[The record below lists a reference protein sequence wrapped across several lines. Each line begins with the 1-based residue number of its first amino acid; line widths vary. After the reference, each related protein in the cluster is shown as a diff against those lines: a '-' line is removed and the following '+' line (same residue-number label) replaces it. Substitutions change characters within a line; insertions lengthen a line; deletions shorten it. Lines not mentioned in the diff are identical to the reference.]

1 MRNIIM
7 KRITK
12 KFLQLFLTGLTFLFL
27 FFSGTSA
34 YAVTELTEN
43 RDLSQ
48 LQLYQFS
55 LKQAN
60 MEVVSQ
66 SASVVRNTI
75 PANGGWKESTIFSLQ
90 IDKSQS
96 QQNFDNPIQLRFRN
110 AGTIYGQ
117 SVDVYVTF
125 SQLRA
130 FRVQQNADYRN
141 PNKTILPFLTI
152 DENWG
157 VKSIQIMDFIWPPH
171 PNVTNDMYGSY
182 AFDADVTAELRYSDD
197 GSSTNLKMVM
207 LPSDIDVVY
216 NALGREET
224 FSIYDNDTASNKI
237 IKNPANALRQTKTG
251 NKTTWHPT
259 RDTQGAY
266 AEHNVSGFAVR
277 SSTNTVKFEFTTTAG
292 SGGLFGFYVENPDVP
307 QKTVSTTAI
316 SAQAGQAVDY
326 TAVYKMP
333 TPGKNVIGSLSSMK
347 MIETLDSRLDFK
359 NLTVQFNGR
368 TLTNGS
374 DYTVEIDGQKVTVTI
389 AQQHLASSNA
399 GKEFKIV
406 YQTETNAT
414 VLDNRNPIDNQVT
427 QEIDNLMVPSNTV
440 TTNLLFK
447 KTHSFISGTNGKE
460 LPPEVLQL
468 LPPEQTNLANGT
480 TVAPDPPIGNKTQ
493 VSVAEG
499 NWIFQSY
506 NKPSE
511 TIQDQDVH
519 FIGTW
524 IFQEYEKPT
533 KEVLNNN
540 GTNIDNQE
548 VKSGDVLTYKITY
561 KNTTDRDQDIVITDE
576 FPISTEYVNGST
588 VYDGFSKRKLTWRR
602 SVAKDETVV
611 VTFKVRVKKGIDGE
625 VLENSARIGNN
636 FYSMDTN
643 TTKNPTP
650 FKKYVLPETGGKGRM
665 FYILSGSLIT
675 GFAAILM
682 FYRYRIKYAS
692 SDL

>member
-1 MRNIIM
+1 M

-34 YAVTELTEN
+34 YAVTELTEDI
-43 RDLSQ
+43 DLSN
-48 LQLYQFS
+48 LQLYQFT
-55 LKQAN
+55 LTQAN

-66 SASVVRNTI
+66 NAAVERLYI
-75 PANGGWKESTIFSLQ
+75 PANGQWKESTVFAVRVNKNLAY
-90 IDKSQS
+90 
-96 QQNFDNPIQLRFRN
+96 NHFDHPLILRFKN
-110 AGTIYGQ
+110 AGVVNGKVVNVKVTLRR
-117 SVDVYVTF
+117 VDAYLTQKNEDYV
-125 SQLRA
+125 
-130 FRVQQNADYRN
+130 N
-141 PNKTILPFLTI
+141 PHKTVVPFLTV

-157 VKSIQIMDFIWPPH
+157 TKSIQIMDFIYPNH
-171 PNVTNDMYGSY
+171 PTITHNMHGVYSLDTH
-182 AFDADVTAELRYSDD
+182 VTAELEYQD
-197 GSSTNLKMVM
+197 GSPVDLKMVM
-207 LPSDIDVVY
+207 RPSDIDVKG
-216 NALGREET
+216 ASGRNET
-224 FSIYDNDTASNKI
+224 FSLYNIDTTTNKI
-237 IKNPANALRQTKTG
+237 IKNINNVLEQTTV
-251 NKTTWHPT
+251 NDRTTWSPNGIT
-259 RDTQGAY
+259 NLPWEEY
-266 AEHNVSGFAVR
+266 NKSGFAVR
-277 SSTNTVKFEFTTTAG
+277 SSTNTMAFSYTTTAVC
-292 SGGLFGFYVENPDVP
+292 GGLFGFYVETPEP
-307 QKTVSTTAI
+307 PKKQASTDTI
-316 SAQAGQAVDY
+316 SALVGQNINY
-326 TAVYKMP
+326 TSNYKIP
-333 TPGKNVIGSLSSMK
+333 TPGKDVIGSLSSMK
-347 MIETLDSRLDFK
+347 MIEVLDDRLDFQD
-359 NLTVQFNGR
+359 LTVQFDGR
-368 TLTNGS
+368 ILTQGS
-374 DYTVEIDGQKVTVTI
+374 DYSVEQFGQKLIVTI
-389 AQQHLASSNA
+389 APNYIVRNNA
-399 GKEFKIV
+399 GKEVTVIYRTKTNDKIL
-406 YQTETNAT
+406 A
-414 VLDNRNPIDNQVT
+414 NREIIENQVT
-427 QEIDNLMVPSNTV
+427 QEIDNISLSSNVV
-440 TTNLLFK
+440 TTEVRYK

-460 LPPEVLQL
+460 LPPEVLEL

-506 NKPSE
+506 DKPSE

-561 KNTTDRDQDIVITDE
+561 KNTTDRDQDVVITDE
-576 FPISTEYVNGST
+576 LPKNTEYVNGST

-611 VTFKVRVKKGIDGE
+611 VTFKVRVNEGIDGE

-650 FKKYVLPETGGKGRM
+650 FKKYVLPDTGGKGRM